1 VSSESRQLRV
11 GRVNRVMAFVWAG
24 FVISGARAAVRCPA
38 PRVPASKEGE
48 GPLTVDCGEDDAD

>member
-1 VSSESRQLRV
+1 
-11 GRVNRVMAFVWAG
+11 VNRVMAFVWAG